1 MMTTPLLLLAMVA
14 ISGTFAVMALHD
26 MRRDTRRA
34 AARMQSI
41 GGAARAQRRVLRAN
55 VQRTTDTST
64 LAEVVK
70 AIVERLQLLSSKEA
84 ATGRKL
90 LVNAG
95 IRRESALSTF
105 LFLRVSMPMAFGA
118 AVLIDGYVLPVIRI
132 APHFVGLTAA
142 AATVVGYYAPIVM
155 LKNRISK
162 RQTELRKSLPDGIDL
177 LVICVESGATI
188 NEAFARVGR
197 ELARGHAAL
206 AEEFSITAAEL
217 AFLPVR
223 RVALENLME
232 RTGMPAVRGI
242 VTTMHQ
248 SERFGTPIA
257 QALRVLSAEFR
268 QARMMAAE
276 EKAAKLPVLLTLPM
290 MIFILPVLFI
300 VLLGPAVLT
309 ILDAMAQQ

>member
-1 MMTTPLLLLAMVA
+1 MMTTPLLLLVMVA

-64 LAEVVK
+64 LAGVVK

-118 AVLIDGYVLPVIRI
+118 AVLIDGVRIEVRLGGEVVALAARPPARGANGLADDARVVAPMPGRVLALDVR
-132 APHFVGLTAA
+132 AGQ
-142 AATVVGYYAPIVM
+142 TVVAGD
-155 LKNRISK
+155 R
-162 RQTELRKSLPDGIDL
+162 L
-177 LVICVESGATI
+177 LVLEAMKMEHRLLAKTGGTVAAVHVAEGDQVADGMLLVEI
-188 NEAFARVGR
+188 DR
-197 ELARGHAAL
+197 
-206 AEEFSITAAEL
+206 
-217 AFLPVR
+217 
-223 RVALENLME
+223 
-232 RTGMPAVRGI
+232 
-242 VTTMHQ
+242 
-248 SERFGTPIA
+248 
-257 QALRVLSAEFR
+257 
-268 QARMMAAE
+268 
-276 EKAAKLPVLLTLPM
+276 
-290 MIFILPVLFI
+290 
-300 VLLGPAVLT
+300 
-309 ILDAMAQQ
+309 

>member
-1 MMTTPLLLLAMVA
+1 MTPQILLLMMIAGAGVFGLLAM
-14 ISGTFAVMALHD
+14 HD
-26 MRRDTRRA
+26 LRREPRRA
-34 AARMQSI
+34 AARMRSI
-41 GGAARAQRRVLRAN
+41 GDTARSQARRSRII
-55 VQRTTDTST
+55 VQRPSETTT
-64 LAEVVK
+64 LAGWIK
-70 AIVERLQLLSSKEA
+70 ASVERLQLLTSKEA
-84 ATGRKL
+84 AAGRKL
-90 LVNAG
+90 LINAG
-95 IRRESALSTF
+95 IRKESALGTF
-105 LFLRVSMPMAFGA
+105 LFLRVGMPAAFGA
-118 AVLIDGYVLPVIRI
+118 AVLIDGYLVPIVRI
-132 APHFVGLTAA
+132 APHFIGLTAA
-142 AATVVGYYAPIVM
+142 VATVVGYYAPVVM

-206 AEEFSITAAEL
+206 AEEFTITAAEL

-223 RVALENLME
+223 RTALENLME
-232 RTGMPAVRGI
+232 RTGLPAVRGI

-257 QALRVLSAEFR
+257 QALRVLSGEFR
-268 QARMMAAE
+268 NQRMMAAE

-300 VLLGPAVLT
+300 VLLGPAALT
-309 ILDAMAQQ
+309 ILDAMAKT